1 MSAFSPSFF
10 FARFLTGR
18 CPETGRLPIRMSQCR
33 SSSGHKEARHV
44 CPLQIQKPDF
54 TLKPSGIP
62 CQTSVTAH
70 YAMARYNDRHRIM
83 RHGSSYSLRRHAPY
97 STLPGYFQSQV
108 AISDRF
114 SVRNLL
120 QHLPHSQPERR
131 ALQMYH
137 GQPPKRQHSI
147 SVPRTRHP
155 SMPPRRKPTA
165 FPLKAT
171 SIYMCIASS

>member
-10 FARFLTGR
+10 FVRFLTGR

-33 SSSGHKEARHV
+33 PSSGHKETLQV

-54 TLKPSGIP
+54 TFKPSGIP
-62 CQTSVTAH
+62 CQTSVTT
-70 YAMARYNDRHRIM
+70 YDAMARYNDRHRIM

-131 ALQMYH
+131 ALQMYQRH
-137 GQPPKRQHSI
+137 ETRLPTVEITVK
-147 SVPRTRHP
+147 PRC
-155 SMPPRRKPTA
+155 
-165 FPLKAT
+165 LLYT
-171 SIYMCIASS
+171 SDAADD

>member
-70 YAMARYNDRHRIM
+70 YAMQGIMTDTGLCATAPPTACADMLRIP
-83 RHGSSYSLRRHAPY
+83 RFR
-97 STLPGYFQSQV
+97 
-108 AISDRF
+108 AIS
-114 SVRNLL
+114 
-120 QHLPHSQPERR
+120 
-131 ALQMYH
+131 
-137 GQPPKRQHSI
+137 
-147 SVPRTRHP
+147 
-155 SMPPRRKPTA
+155 
-165 FPLKAT
+165 KAK
-171 SIYMCIASS
+171 SR

>member
-108 AISDRF
+108 AISDRI

-131 ALQMYH
+131 ALQMYQRH
-137 GQPPKRQHSI
+137 ETRLPTVEITVKPRPGFFKHRQ
-147 SVPRTRHP
+147 
-155 SMPPRRKPTA
+155 
-165 FPLKAT
+165 
-171 SIYMCIASS
+171 

>member
-70 YAMARYNDRHRIM
+70 YAMARYNDRHRII
-83 RHGSSYSLRRHAPY
+83 RHAPP
-97 STLPGYFQSQV
+97 TACADMLRIPRFR
-108 AISDRF
+108 AIS
-114 SVRNLL
+114 
-120 QHLPHSQPERR
+120 
-131 ALQMYH
+131 
-137 GQPPKRQHSI
+137 
-147 SVPRTRHP
+147 
-155 SMPPRRKPTA
+155 
-165 FPLKAT
+165 KAK
-171 SIYMCIASS
+171 SR